1 MHALAP
7 SLQQLSQ
14 DTVYGIA
21 SMRGCLVALP
31 CIAGALLAPTPR
43 VTTTLRQSQA
53 APERFERA
61 DDAERLAKR
70 IETVLARRTSRL
82 IVVLE
87 RLVDGH
93 NYSAIFRT
101 CEALGVQHV
110 WVVAPPPG
118 AARFE
123 SRSSL
128 RRKAKA
134 ERARQYAA
142 NDANRRADD
151 QPVRAGSRKDR
162 RRRKAADAW
171 TADDALDAEHA
182 VHGRGAARFLS
193 VRDFA
198 SHAEVIAA
206 VRAVPRCEL
215 WCSDLGQDASVLA
228 DGAPWLRGPLPHRV
242 ALVFGT
248 ESTGVSNELLAACDR
263 RVYVPQHGFADS
275 LNVGV
280 AAALATSH
288 VLKLVGGGGDL
299 LETTDWVPDA
309 PDELRRKWAGVLCR
323 DEAQLAAVRAAGGE
337 VAVLDDLRRAPE
349 FRGHTGRPTKLTRR
363 AEFRKRRALESES

>member
-1 MHALAP
+1 
-7 SLQQLSQ
+7 
-14 DTVYGIA
+14 
-21 SMRGCLVALP
+21 MRGCLALP

-162 RRRKAADAW
+162 RRRTAADAW

-198 SHAEVIAA
+198 SHAEVLAA

-299 LETTDWVPDA
+299 VEATDWVPEA
-309 PDELRRKWAGVLCR
+309 PDELRSKWAGVLCR
-323 DEAQLAAVRAAGGE
+323 DEAQLAAIRAAAGD

-363 AEFRKRRALESES
+363 AEFRKRRALEGSSGSSSASS

>member
-1 MHALAP
+1 
-7 SLQQLSQ
+7 
-14 DTVYGIA
+14 
-21 SMRGCLVALP
+21 MRGCLVAALP

-61 DDAERLAKR
+61 DDAQRLAKR

-118 AARFE
+118 AERFE

-142 NDANRRADD
+142 NDANRRPDD
-151 QPVRAGSRKDR
+151 EPVRAGSRKDR
-162 RRRKAADAW
+162 RRRTAADAW

-280 AAALATSH
+280 AAALATSRAVH
-288 VLKLVGGGGDL
+288 KSN
-299 LETTDWVPDA
+299 
-309 PDELRRKWAGVLCR
+309 CR
-323 DEAQLAAVRAAGGE
+323 GASPLAA
-337 VAVLDDLRRAPE
+337 
-349 FRGHTGRPTKLTRR
+349 
-363 AEFRKRRALESES
+363 ES

>member
-1 MHALAP
+1 
-7 SLQQLSQ
+7 
-14 DTVYGIA
+14 
-21 SMRGCLVALP
+21 MRGCLVAALP

-61 DDAERLAKR
+61 DDAQRLAKR

-248 ESTGVSNELLAACDR
+248 ESTGVSNDLLAACDR

-299 LETTDWVPDA
+299 VEATDWVPEA
-309 PDELRRKWAGVLCR
+309 PDELRSKWAGVLCR
-323 DEAQLAAVRAAGGE
+323 DEAQLAAIRAAAGD

-363 AEFRKRRALESES
+363 AEFRKRRALEGSSGSSSTSP

>member
-1 MHALAP
+1 
-7 SLQQLSQ
+7 
-14 DTVYGIA
+14 
-21 SMRGCLVALP
+21 MRGCLAAALP

-61 DDAERLAKR
+61 DDAQRLAKR

-248 ESTGVSNELLAACDR
+248 ESTGVSTELLAACDR

-299 LETTDWVPDA
+299 VEATDWVPDA

-323 DEAQLAAVRAAGGE
+323 DEAQLAAVRAAAGE
-337 VAVLDDLRRAPE
+337 VALLDDLRRAPE

-363 AEFRKRRALESES
+363 AEFRKRRALEEPSGSSSTSP

>member
-1 MHALAP
+1 
-7 SLQQLSQ
+7 
-14 DTVYGIA
+14 
-21 SMRGCLVALP
+21 MRGCLALP

-118 AARFE
+118 AERFE

-142 NDANRRADD
+142 NDANRRPDD
-151 QPVRAGSRKDR
+151 EPVRAGSRKDR
-162 RRRKAADAW
+162 RRRTAADAW

-242 ALVFGT
+242 ALCV
-248 ESTGVSNELLAACDR
+248 EIKILR
-263 RVYVPQHGFADS
+263 RVAESSRRPPRHRCDACSMAWRCRFLTARRSEHGRVIREMS
-275 LNVGV
+275 
-280 AAALATSH
+280 TRH
-288 VLKLVGGGGDL
+288 
-299 LETTDWVPDA
+299 
-309 PDELRRKWAGVLCR
+309 AG
-323 DEAQLAAVRAAGGE
+323 
-337 VAVLDDLRRAPE
+337 
-349 FRGHTGRPTKLTRR
+349 
-363 AEFRKRRALESES
+363 

>member
-1 MHALAP
+1 
-7 SLQQLSQ
+7 
-14 DTVYGIA
+14 
-21 SMRGCLVALP
+21 MRGCLVAALPCIAAALP

-61 DDAERLAKR
+61 DDAQRLAKR

-118 AARFE
+118 AERFE

-162 RRRKAADAW
+162 RRGKAADAW

-228 DGAPWLRGPLPHRV
+228 DGAPWLREPLPHRV

-248 ESTGVSNELLAACDR
+248 ESTGVSNDLLAACDR

-299 LETTDWVPDA
+299 LEATDWVPEA

-323 DEAQLAAVRAAGGE
+323 DEAQLATVRAAAGE

-363 AEFRKRRALESES
+363 AELRARPALES

>member
-1 MHALAP
+1 
-7 SLQQLSQ
+7 
-14 DTVYGIA
+14 
-21 SMRGCLVALP
+21 MRGCLALP

-242 ALVFGT
+242 ALCV
-248 ESTGVSNELLAACDR
+248 EIKILR
-263 RVYVPQHGFADS
+263 RVAESSRRPPRHRCDACSMAWRCRFLTARRSQRGHVIVVHPTHWLISTQVSTITSAVVTS
-275 LNVGV
+275 LN
-280 AAALATSH
+280 
-288 VLKLVGGGGDL
+288 K
-299 LETTDWVPDA
+299 TDW
-309 PDELRRKWAGVLCR
+309 GSI
-323 DEAQLAAVRAAGGE
+323 
-337 VAVLDDLRRAPE
+337 
-349 FRGHTGRPTKLTRR
+349 T
-363 AEFRKRRALESES
+363 SS

>member
-1 MHALAP
+1 
-7 SLQQLSQ
+7 
-14 DTVYGIA
+14 
-21 SMRGCLVALP
+21 MRGCLVAALP

-61 DDAERLAKR
+61 DDAQRLAKR

-118 AARFE
+118 AERFE

-142 NDANRRADD
+142 NDENRRPDD

-242 ALVFGT
+242 ALCV
-248 ESTGVSNELLAACDR
+248 EIKILR
-263 RVYVPQHGFADS
+263 RVPPRHRR
-275 LNVGV
+275 
-280 AAALATSH
+280 
-288 VLKLVGGGGDL
+288 
-299 LETTDWVPDA
+299 DA
-309 PDELRRKWAGVLCR
+309 CSMAWRCRFLTARRSQDG
-323 DEAQLAAVRAAGGE
+323 RAI
-337 VAVLDDLRRAPE
+337 
-349 FRGHTGRPTKLTRR
+349 
-363 AEFRKRRALESES
+363 AEK

>member
-1 MHALAP
+1 
-7 SLQQLSQ
+7 
-14 DTVYGIA
+14 
-21 SMRGCLVALP
+21 MRGCLVAALP
-31 CIAGALLAPTPR
+31 WAVGALLAPTPR

-61 DDAERLAKR
+61 DDAQRLAKR

-134 ERARQYAA
+134 ERAMQYAA

-162 RRRKAADAW
+162 RRRTAADAW

-228 DGAPWLRGPLPHRV
+228 DGAPWLREPLPHRV

-248 ESTGVSNELLAACDR
+248 ESTGVSTELLAACDR

-288 VLKLVGGGGDL
+288 AVWKSTSASGDHFS
-299 LETTDWVPDA
+299 A
-309 PDELRRKWAGVLCR
+309 MM
-323 DEAQLAAVRAAGGE
+323 
-337 VAVLDDLRRAPE
+337 
-349 FRGHTGRPTKLTRR
+349 RPVVER
-363 AEFRKRRALESES
+363 

>member
-1 MHALAP
+1 
-7 SLQQLSQ
+7 
-14 DTVYGIA
+14 
-21 SMRGCLVALP
+21 MRGCLVAALP

-162 RRRKAADAW
+162 RRQKAADAW

-228 DGAPWLRGPLPHRV
+228 DGAPWLREPLPHRV
-242 ALVFGT
+242 ALRV
-248 ESTGVSNELLAACDR
+248 EIKILR
-263 RVYVPQHGFADS
+263 RVL
-275 LNVGV
+275 LNLRVDLHAIDATPARWRGDAGSSPLDGART
-280 AAALATSH
+280 AAS
-288 VLKLVGGGGDL
+288 
-299 LETTDWVPDA
+299 
-309 PDELRRKWAGVLCR
+309 
-323 DEAQLAAVRAAGGE
+323 
-337 VAVLDDLRRAPE
+337 
-349 FRGHTGRPTKLTRR
+349 
-363 AEFRKRRALESES
+363 SEK

>member
-1 MHALAP
+1 
-7 SLQQLSQ
+7 
-14 DTVYGIA
+14 
-21 SMRGCLVALP
+21 MRGCLALP

-118 AARFE
+118 DEERFE

-198 SHAEVIAA
+198 SHAEVLAA

-280 AAALATSH
+280 AAALATPRAVWQSTGVSGAH
-288 VLKLVGGGGDL
+288 SSDDAAVL
-299 LETTDWVPDA
+299 A
-309 PDELRRKWAGVLCR
+309 PSSGEEPASPRHRAGVASMAWR
-323 DEAQLAAVRAAGGE
+323 
-337 VAVLDDLRRAPE
+337 
-349 FRGHTGRPTKLTRR
+349 
-363 AEFRKRRALESES
+363 